1 LGIQGNPLQF
11 ARDIAD
17 GYAMISP
24 SSLKSLAISE
34 IKTIKQSIG
43 IIQREIR
50 AGQVPLED
58 VMAVKKKNMRL
69 QRLNQ
74 ALMLVENFCKRQRI
88 PV

>member
-1 LGIQGNPLQF
+1 MGIQGNPVQF
-11 ARDIAD
+11 ARDMAD

-24 SSLKSLAISE
+24 SSLKSLAVAE

-50 AGQVPLED
+50 AEQVSLED

-74 ALMLVENFCKRQRI
+74 ALMLIENFCKRQRI
-88 PV
+88 VV